1 MIRFVLFNALQRE
14 RKEVPMLIVPAS
26 AKFRNRS
33 ITPSGRFCN
42 DRISACPRP
51 KVLPCL
57 L

>member
-1 MIRFVLFNALQRE
+1 MIRFVLFNAPQRE
-14 RKEVPMLIVPAS
+14 RKEVSMLTVPAS

-33 ITPSGRFCN
+33 VTPSGRFCN
-42 DRISACPRP
+42 DGVSACPRP